1 MLVNKWLNM
10 TSALV
15 MGVSECLGLG
25 TLVCIHV
32 FLSPDQGQIII
43 VMDMDDDIRDDE
55 AKNRILLGA
64 ILIWPS
70 SLPPSLLSPLSLLTP
85 QTNEP
90 WDSRV
95 IINIWVVGEWVD
107 AAFPAGLTDQYIQLQ
122 GKEPSTTQWVPFLRI
137 AHVGSLSRR
146 SPLLL
151 QLQIDSAPHISPP
164 NMSQI
169 FAGKVKDHRFWC
181 QVSSSPKPW
190 YQPIYP

>member
-85 QTNEP
+85 QTNKP

-95 IINIWVVGEWVD
+95 IINI
-107 AAFPAGLTDQYIQLQ
+107 
-122 GKEPSTTQWVPFLRI
+122 
-137 AHVGSLSRR
+137 
-146 SPLLL
+146 
-151 QLQIDSAPHISPP
+151 
-164 NMSQI
+164 
-169 FAGKVKDHRFWC
+169 
-181 QVSSSPKPW
+181 
-190 YQPIYP
+190 